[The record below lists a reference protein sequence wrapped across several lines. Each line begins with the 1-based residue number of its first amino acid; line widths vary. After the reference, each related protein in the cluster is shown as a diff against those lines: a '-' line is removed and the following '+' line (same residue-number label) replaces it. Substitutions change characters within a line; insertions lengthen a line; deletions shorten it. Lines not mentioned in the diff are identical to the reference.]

1 MLLFVTKHV
10 IYVTCNT
17 QTSFLRPNLVF
28 KVVPKVLDRDD
39 ETSQP
44 LCKTRLVAYI
54 KQQQQQAA
62 AAAAVKV
69 EAAATGP
76 AISGSSSSS
85 SSSGIVYCLSRKE
98 AEEIA
103 AFLREVGGISAG
115 HYHAGM
121 TPKQRMEVRV
131 ITVL

>member
-1 MLLFVTKHV
+1 
-10 IYVTCNT
+10 
-17 QTSFLRPNLVF
+17 VF

-76 AISGSSSSS
+76 ASSGSSS

-121 TPKQRMEVRV
+121 TPKQRMEVHV